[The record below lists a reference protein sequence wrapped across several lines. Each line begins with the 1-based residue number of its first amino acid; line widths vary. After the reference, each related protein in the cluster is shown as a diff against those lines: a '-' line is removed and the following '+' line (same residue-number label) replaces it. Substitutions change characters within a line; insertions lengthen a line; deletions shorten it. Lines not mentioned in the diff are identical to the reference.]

1 MINRRNYKN
10 ICVLL
15 ALTSISCSDSEGWMS
30 SIPLSN
36 EKISFTA
43 SLQEGWSGGQGS
55 GDKSRAV
62 KPDFP
67 GLAREQKVLTTDEAL
82 SKPLYLHPIETV
94 NKTQKN
100 QGPTTRGTM
109 NMSTVVDNFGVSA
122 NYIQNGSS
130 AESEEKSLFHNEKAT
145 KEGSN
150 WFVAGNKTWPLDG
163 SVSFYAYAPYNDS
176 SLSLQGSNDVV
187 KNKTI
192 HYTANTVD
200 ISNQPDLIVAKS
212 ESNAF
217 TSKAANKAVD
227 LKFSH
232 ALTAITFSISADM
245 IPGTV
250 KSITVSG
257 VYGQGDY
264 NLSTKEWSVSSSSAS
279 ASYNVPIF
287 DGGLTVG
294 TGTVDL
300 AHDATLMM
308 IPQDL
313 GDDAKVT
320 INFTPTGKSAVDLTF
335 KLNGTHWDPGN
346 HVTYLLSTTKIIN
359 LNMGSVTYPQWQTA
373 EGSAFTSEKLKDS
386 YASGDELGM
395 YIVDKNHKVVK
406 ANVQLTTTD
415 GKNWNFSSSQ
425 KFTGSLSYD
434 YFLYYPYQDGGL
446 AGAPKE
452 GDVVSVNSVTNQIS
466 ASDFFADAIR
476 EWGESLKT
484 NQGGDVNFNSC
495 DLQIGKGELA
505 ESSSTVA
512 FPTMTHAMGLAHVK
526 LGKRNLSSGVTYIS
540 KNDFGKVAPYTWGGN
555 IAYASSEV
563 VGRKLFPLAK
573 YDYACIVSPGIS
585 TEFNTASGVKNA
597 WEKPL
602 TFIPSTNQVQMQ
614 EAHVADTGSGKTEYY
629 DIQLGDIFFNDGSIT
644 HDLKD
649 VEKSEDHF
657 PVGIVVYLAENN
669 DGNDKWVET
678 NTKIGEYTVGGHGL
692 VMCLKTIGSTSPTN
706 FGNNYAWYSDGYI
719 DTEFVNVQSRSDVLK
734 SKNQSNGSGYTN
746 TNYLIDLWSSAA
758 AATAPYQA
766 KNYKELPVN
775 SSKCTGW
782 FLPSAGQYYA
792 ALSQCGGISSDWEF
806 NEYFNVTTKIN
817 DMLKKVSDYNYNYTV
832 FLRQG
837 GYTWTWTSSE
847 YSFGDPLYVGS
858 SAVVVDSGED
868 NFDASKWSGSVFFG
882 YGYDTEGAESDE
894 NPVRP
899 FLAF

>member
-1 MINRRNYKN
+1 
-10 ICVLL
+10 
-15 ALTSISCSDSEGWMS
+15 MS
-30 SIPLSN
+30 GIPLSN

-67 GLAREQKVLTTDEAL
+67 GLAREQKVLTTDEAF

-94 NKTQKN
+94 NKTLKN

-163 SVSFYAYAPYNDS
+163 SVSFYAYAPYNDL

-217 TSKAANKAVD
+217 TSKAANKAVN

-232 ALTAITFSISADM
+232 ALTAITFSVSDDM
-245 IPGTV
+245 EKGVINSIKIEGV
-250 KSITVSG
+250 KG
-257 VYGQGDY
+257 EGDY
-264 NLSTKEWSVSSSSAS
+264 DLSTKEWSVSSSSA
-279 ASYNVPIF
+279 ASYNVPIPAV
-287 DGGLTVG
+287 GLTVG

-300 AHDATLMM
+300 AANATLMM
-308 IPQDL
+308 IPQTL

-320 INFTPTGKSAVDLTF
+320 INITPTGKSAVDLTF

-373 EGSAFTSEKLKDS
+373 EDPAFPLEKLKSD
-386 YASGDELGM
+386 YASDDALGM

-415 GKNWNFSSSQ
+415 GKKWNFSSLQ

-434 YFLYYPYQDGGL
+434 YFLYYPYQAGGL
-446 AGAPKE
+446 AGAPNE
-452 GDVVSVNSVTNQIS
+452 GEAVSVNSVTNQIS

-476 EWGESLKT
+476 EWGKSLKT
-484 NQGGDVNFNSC
+484 DQGGDVNFNSC

-526 LGKRNLSSGVTYIS
+526 LGKRSLSSGVTYIS
-540 KNDFGKVAPYTWGGN
+540 KNDFGPSIDPYTWGGN

-563 VGRKLFPLAK
+563 AGRKLFPLAK

-602 TFIPSTNQVQMQ
+602 TFTPLTNKVQMQ
-614 EAHVADTGSGKTEYY
+614 EALVADTGSGKTEYY

-657 PVGIVVYLAENN
+657 PVGIVVYLAKNN
-669 DGNDKWVET
+669 DGNDKWAET

-706 FGNNYAWYSDGYI
+706 FGNNYAWYSGNYTDTGI
-719 DTEFVNVQSRSDVLK
+719 DNVQNKSDILQ

-758 AATAPYQA
+758 AAAYQA
-766 KNYKELPVN
+766 KNYKELRVN

-792 ALSQCGGISSDWEF
+792 AMSQLGGGMSSDWQF
-806 NEYFNVTTKIN
+806 NQFFNNMATVTGKIN
-817 DMLKKVSDYNYNYTV
+817 DNLKKVGGSNYTE
-832 FLRQG
+832 FFQG
-837 GYTWTWTSSE
+837 TNTWAWTSSE
-847 YSFGDPLYVGS
+847 YSS
-858 SAVVVDSGED
+858 TAAVTIDSGVD
-868 NFDASKWSGSVFFG
+868 DDKGSGSVRFLNG
-882 YGYDTEGAESDE
+882 YKTIQR
-894 NPVRP
+894 PVRP

>member
-15 ALTSISCSDSEGWMS
+15 ALTTISCSDSEGWMS

-67 GLAREQKVLTTDEAL
+67 GLAREQKVLTTDEAF

-163 SVSFYAYAPYNDS
+163 SVSFYAYAPYKDA
-176 SLSLQGSNDVV
+176 SLSLQGSDDFV

-264 NLSTKEWSVSSSSAS
+264 DLSTKEWSVSSSSA
-279 ASYNVPIF
+279 ASYNVPIPAV
-287 DGGLTVG
+287 GLTVG

-300 AHDATLMM
+300 AANATLMM
-308 IPQDL
+308 IPQTL

-320 INFTPTGKSAVDLTF
+320 INITPTGKSAVDLTF

-359 LNMGSVTYPQWQTA
+359 LNMGSVTYPKWQTA
-373 EGSAFTSEKLKDS
+373 EGSAFTSEKLKSD
-386 YASGDELGM
+386 YASDDALGM

-415 GKNWNFSSSQ
+415 GKKWNFSSLQ
-425 KFTGSLSYD
+425 KFNGSLSYD
-434 YFLYYPYQDGGL
+434 YFLYYPYQEGVL
-446 AGAPKE
+446 PGAPNE
-452 GDVVSVNSVTNQIS
+452 GDVVSVNPVTNQIS

-484 NQGGDVNFNSC
+484 DQGGDVNFNSC

-526 LGKRNLSSGVTYIS
+526 LGKRSLSSGVTYIS
-540 KNDFGKVAPYTWGGN
+540 NNDFGKVDPYTWGGN

-563 VGRKLFPLAK
+563 AGRKLFPLAK
-573 YDYACIVSPGIS
+573 YDYACIVSPCIS

-602 TFIPSTNQVQMQ
+602 TFTPSTNKVQMQ
-614 EAHVADTGSGKTEYY
+614 EALVADTGSGKTEYY

-657 PVGIVVYLAENN
+657 PVGIVVYLAKNN
-669 DGNDKWVET
+669 DGNDKWAET

-692 VMCLKTIGSTSPTN
+692 VMCLKIIGSTGPTN
-706 FGNNYAWYSDGYI
+706 FGNNYAWYSGGYT
-719 DTEFVNVQSRSDVLK
+719 DTEIDNVQNKSDILK
-734 SKNQSNGSGYTN
+734 SKYQNNGSGYIN
-746 TNYLIDLWSSAA
+746 TNYLIGLWSSAA
-758 AATAPYQA
+758 AATAAYQA

-792 ALSQCGGISSDWEF
+792 ALSQCGGMSSDWEF
-806 NEYFNVTTKIN
+806 NRYFSVTTKIN
-817 DMLKKVSDYNYNYTV
+817 DMLKKVGDSNDSNYTV
-832 FLRQG
+832 FFPQG
-837 GYTWTWTSSE
+837 SHVWVWTSSE
-847 YSFGDPLYVGS
+847 YSSYNAVGVNS
-858 SAVVVDSGED
+858 GVDDSEG
-868 NFDASKWSGSVFFG
+868 SGSVYFSSFSK
-882 YGYDTEGAESDE
+882 TSTV
-894 NPVRP
+894 PVRP

>member
-163 SVSFYAYAPYNDS
+163 SVSFYAYAPYNDP

-217 TSKAANKAVD
+217 TSKAANKAVN

-232 ALTAITFSISADM
+232 ALTAITFSVSDDM
-245 IPGTV
+245 EKGVINSIKIEGV
-250 KSITVSG
+250 KG
-257 VYGQGDY
+257 EGDY
-264 NLSTKEWSVSSSSAS
+264 DLSTKEWSVSSSSA
-279 ASYNVPIF
+279 ASYNVPISA
-287 DGGLTVG
+287 GGLTVG

-300 AHDATLMM
+300 AANATLMM
-308 IPQDL
+308 IPQTL

-320 INFTPTGKSAVDLTF
+320 INITPNGKSAVDLTF

-346 HVTYLLSTTKIIN
+346 HVTYLLSTTKIIK
-359 LNMGSVTYPQWQTA
+359 LNMGSVTYPKWQTA
-373 EGSAFTSEKLKDS
+373 EGSAFTSEKLKSD
-386 YASGDELGM
+386 YASDDSLGM

-406 ANVQLTTTD
+406 ANVLLTTTD
-415 GKNWNFSSSQ
+415 GKKWNFSSLQ

-434 YFLYYPYQDGGL
+434 YFLYYPYQAGGL
-446 AGAPKE
+446 AGAPNE
-452 GDVVSVNSVTNQIS
+452 GEAVSVNSVTNQIS
-466 ASDFFADAIR
+466 ASDFFADAIT
-476 EWGESLKT
+476 EWGKSLKT
-484 NQGGDVNFNSC
+484 DQGGDVNFNSC

-526 LGKRNLSSGVTYIS
+526 LGKRSLSSGVTYIS
-540 KNDFGKVAPYTWGGN
+540 KNDFGPSIDPYTWGGN

-563 VGRKLFPLAK
+563 AGRQLFPLAK

-602 TFIPSTNQVQMQ
+602 TFTPSTNKVQMQ
-614 EAHVADTGSGKTEYY
+614 EALVADTGSGKTEDY

-657 PVGIVVYLAENN
+657 PVGIVVYLAKNN
-669 DGNDKWVET
+669 NGNDKWAET

-692 VMCLKTIGSTSPTN
+692 VMCLKTIGSTGPTN
-706 FGNNYAWYSDGYI
+706 FGNNYAWYSGGYT
-719 DTEFVNVQSRSDVLK
+719 DTEIDNVQNKSDILK

-758 AATAPYQA
+758 AATAAYQA

-792 ALSQCGGISSDWEF
+792 ALSQCGGMSSDWEF
-806 NEYFNVTTKIN
+806 NSYFSVTTKIN
-817 DMLKKVSDYNYNYTV
+817 DMLKKVGDYNYNYTV
-832 FLRQG
+832 FFRQG

-847 YSFGDPLYVGS
+847 YSSYAAVAIGS
-858 SAVVVDSGED
+858 GV
-868 NFDASKWSGSVFFG
+868 DASSGSGSVRFFSRSK
-882 YGYDTEGAESDE
+882 TATL
-894 NPVRP
+894 PVRP